1 VIIRDTS
8 RIATKEFADRKFV
21 RISMLDVCPSG
32 LVTYPYDHGKRTAEA
47 MLGGA
52 LTGLWDKL
60 DAGSVI
66 RGLPTGFRRDSISI
80 EAFSLY
86 YSCTSSLQSCPS
98 DLVSKI
104 PK

>member
-1 VIIRDTS
+1 VIIRDRS

-21 RISMLDVCPSG
+21 RISNG
-32 LVTYPYDHGKRTAEA
+32 TYPYDHGKRTAEA

-86 YSCTSSLQSCPS
+86 YSCTSSLQFCPS